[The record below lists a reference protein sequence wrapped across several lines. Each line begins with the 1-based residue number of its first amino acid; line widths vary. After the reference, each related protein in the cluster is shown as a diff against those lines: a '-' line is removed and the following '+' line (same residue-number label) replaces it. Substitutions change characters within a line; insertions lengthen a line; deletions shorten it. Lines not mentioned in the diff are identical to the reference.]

1 MTTSYKP
8 SDNNRADILELSAL
22 WSLHDML
29 FTMLKL
35 KASTVERKPET
46 VGWLGSLL
54 VSEVS
59 FHPLTSYIPA
69 YSNRSGMEY
78 TNRAP
83 MDGETTYAD
92 DVTQKT
98 YAVGT
103 GFASEYETRVRLN
116 SPSVS
121 LIFLPHFPFTLTHP
135 HKVLCYKT
143 PRISLPP
150 GLNPTQPTNDK

>member
-1 MTTSYKP
+1 MTTNYKP
-8 SDNNRADILELSAL
+8 SDNNRVNILELTAV
-22 WSLHDML
+22 WTFHDML

-35 KASTVERKPET
+35 KAGTVEGKQET
-46 VGWLGSLL
+46 VWRLRSLL

-69 YSNRSGMEY
+69 YSNRSGMEC
-78 TNRAP
+78 TNRDP

-92 DVTQKT
+92 DVTKRT

-103 GFASEYETRVRLN
+103 ESASEYRNRVRLN

-121 LIFLPHFPFTLTHP
+121 LIFLPHFQFYP
-135 HKVLCYKT
+135 
-143 PRISLPP
+143 
-150 GLNPTQPTNDK
+150 NPSPQSAIL